1 MKFDGKNKCTFFVIM
16 KTIEKIAE
24 EIHLAAIN
32 ANEIEQISLS
42 QTISLSDA
50 YNIQELAIHHR
61 FNEGETLIGLKMGF
75 TSEAKMKQMGVN
87 DMIWGRLTS
96 SMLIQNHGKTNFS
109 KYIHPRVEPEI
120 CFMISKDIDGVLD
133 EIQVKEYVSGV
144 AGAIEIIDSR
154 YKNFKFSLED
164 VIADNCSSIGFV
176 VGDWLPT
183 NTPIGDL
190 KIDLLIDGE
199 VVETGNSNDILGDPW
214 KSLAAAT
221 RLAHQYNQPIK
232 AGMYIMAGAATS
244 AAFIQPNQAIST
256 NIKSLGSVYFEVTE

>member
-1 MKFDGKNKCTFFVIM
+1 M
-16 KTIEKIAE
+16 KTIETLAK
-24 EIHLAAIN
+24 EIHEAAAN
-32 ANEIEQISLS
+32 AYEVDQISLS
-42 QTISLSDA
+42 QTISLSEA
-50 YNIQELAIHHR
+50 YKIQELSIAHR
-61 FNEGETLIGLKMGF
+61 IQEGETLIGLKMGF

-96 SMLIQNHGKTNFS
+96 SMLILNHGKTHFA

-120 CFMISKDIDGVLD
+120 CFMISRDIDGVLD
-133 EIQVKEYVSGV
+133 ENEVKDYVSGV

-176 VGDWLPT
+176 VGEWHPV
-183 NTPIGDL
+183 NTPIGNL

-199 VVETGNSNDILGDPW
+199 IVETGNSNDILGDPW

-244 AAFIQPNQAIST
+244 AAFIQPNQVVST
-256 NIKSLGSVYFEVTE
+256 NIETLGAITFEVSE